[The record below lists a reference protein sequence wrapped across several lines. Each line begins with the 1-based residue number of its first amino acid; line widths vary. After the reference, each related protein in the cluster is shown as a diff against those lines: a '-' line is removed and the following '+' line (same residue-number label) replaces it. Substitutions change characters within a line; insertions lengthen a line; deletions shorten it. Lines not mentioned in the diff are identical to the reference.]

1 MHWRFAVAW
10 VAATSGLAS
19 AKAQAGTTVYQDSLT
34 GFTFSQS
41 VVSYDLDGHVVTYR
55 LALPTGASSSGNY
68 DIVLQVV
75 APTIIGWAGLA
86 WNGGMTSNPLT
97 VAWKNGNSVT
107 ISSRWASSRDV
118 PTAYAGATYQLLK
131 RGTVVNS
138 THWQYTVK
146 CTGCTQ
152 WGTKSLS
159 PTGSHRL
166 AMAAAP
172 QGPSNPASNTSSFPV
187 HTVHYYWDH
196 DFSQAAN
203 PSFSSLVTQN
213 GGTAT
218 AQFAETIE
226 QSAEDDGSKM
236 AERWEA

>member
-1 MHWRFAVAW
+1 MGLVSRNL
-10 VAATSGLAS
+10 ATHSLSGALINGS
-19 AKAQAGTTVYQDSLT
+19 FFLT
-34 GFTFSQS
+34 
-41 VVSYDLDGHVVTYR
+41 R
-55 LALPTGASSSGNY
+55 
-68 DIVLQVV
+68 
-75 APTIIGWAGLA
+75 
-86 WNGGMTSNPLT
+86 
-97 VAWKNGNSVT
+97 
-107 ISSRWASSRDV
+107 SRDV

-218 AQFAETIE
+218 AQFAEAIE
-226 QSAEDDGSKM
+226 QGAEDDGSKM